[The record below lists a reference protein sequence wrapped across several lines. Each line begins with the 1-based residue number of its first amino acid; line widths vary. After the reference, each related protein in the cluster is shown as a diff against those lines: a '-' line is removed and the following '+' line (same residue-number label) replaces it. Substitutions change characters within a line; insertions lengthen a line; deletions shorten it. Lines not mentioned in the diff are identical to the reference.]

1 MKPAFIL
8 LVMGVWISYAVLPDA
23 PSVVHIVH
31 TPYLGDMAYEL
42 YELQTVHQNQ
52 PYNEDWPVYG
62 GNKAGN
68 RYSPLTQI
76 NTKTVQR
83 LQLAW
88 TFETGENNSSD
99 KGMDIQCQPIVV
111 NGVLYGT
118 TPRLKLVALNAAT
131 GKQLWRFDPF
141 ANPAKKPR
149 FQPLRGVSYWE
160 DGNRNGGPDKRVL
173 YSVGSSLYAV
183 NATTGELIQDFG
195 ANGEVDLHEGLGNR
209 ETLGHEVGNLSI
221 RSTTPGVIYKD
232 LIIMGSSMSEGGDA
246 PPGNI
251 RAFNV
256 RTGKLAWVFR
266 TVPLPGDYGYET
278 WSKEAYKKIGG
289 ANCWAGMVVDEKRG
303 IVYAGTGS
311 PSVDFYGGDR
321 AGQNLFANC
330 LIALNAQ
337 TGKRLWHFQTVHHD
351 LWDRD
356 LPCPPNLL
364 TVTHNGRRVDAVAQA
379 TKDGFV
385 FVFDRDTGKP
395 LFPVREVPV
404 PTSPALPGE
413 QPWPTQPIPIKPAP
427 FCLQELTEAT
437 ITNRTPE
444 VRAYV
449 LERFRN
455 SRHGSKYM
463 PPSEEGSLFFGFGG
477 GAEWGGTAA
486 DPSGVLY
493 VNSNNMLWWLKMRD
507 SRAHTNHVA
516 LTSGARLFNAN
527 CSVCH
532 GISGQENLSANR
544 NQAYPDLTNVGKRLT
559 KDQINNLLT
568 TGRGRMPSFS
578 HIAKE
583 DREAIVDFLLNTETK
598 PAASSSNDIHLSG
611 AVANTS
617 SKDDFPYVPPYLNNG
632 NTQFRDQDGYPAIK
646 PPWGTLNAIDLNTG
660 EYKWQVPLG
669 EYPELAKK
677 GLSQTGTENHGGPV
691 VTAGGLLF
699 IAATYDEKLRAFDQ
713 KTGKVVWDYKLPA
726 GGFATPI
733 TYMVNGRQY
742 IVIAAGGTRYGLKS
756 GGSYVAFA
764 LPETNTK

>member
-1 MKPAFIL
+1 MKPAFL
-8 LVMGVWISYAVLPDA
+8 LLIMGVWLAYAAIPLPN
-23 PSVVHIVH
+23 P
-31 TPYLGDMAYEL
+31 
-42 YELQTVHQNQ
+42 HQNQ
-52 PYNEDWPVYG
+52 PQNEDWPVYG

-68 RYSPLTQI
+68 RYSPLAQI
-76 NTKTVQR
+76 NTKNVRQ
-83 LQLAW
+83 LQVAW
-88 TFETGENNSSD
+88 TFDTDENNAATD
-99 KGMDIQCQPIVV
+99 RGMDIQCQPIVV

-118 TPRLKLVALNAAT
+118 TPRLKLFAVDAAT
-131 GKQLWRFDPF
+131 GKPLWRFDPF
-141 ANPAKKPR
+141 ADPAKKPR
-149 FQPLRGVSYWE
+149 FHPLRGVSYWE
-160 DGNRNGGPDKRVL
+160 DATHNGGPDKRIL

-183 NATTGELIQDFG
+183 NATTGALINTFG
-195 ANGEVDLHEGLGNR
+195 TNGEVDLHEGLGDAA
-209 ETLGHEVGNLSI
+209 TLGHEVGNLSI

-232 LIIMGSSMSEGGDA
+232 LIIMGSSVSEGGDA
-246 PPGNI
+246 PPGHI

-266 TVPLPGDYGYET
+266 TVPLPGDFGYET

-289 ANCWAGMVVDEKRG
+289 ANCWAGMVVDDKRG
-303 IVYAGTGS
+303 VVYAGTGS

-330 LIALNAQ
+330 VIALNAQ

-356 LPCPPNLL
+356 LPCPPNLI
-364 TVTHNGRRVDAVAQA
+364 TVMHNEKKVDAVAQA
-379 TKDGFV
+379 TKDGYV

-413 QPWPTQPIPIKPAP
+413 QPWPTQPVPTKPAP
-427 FCLQELTEAT
+427 FCYQELTEAT

-444 VRAYV
+444 ARAYV

-455 SRHGSKYM
+455 SRRGSKYL
-463 PPSEEGSLFFGFGG
+463 PPSEEGTLFFGFGG

-507 SRAHTNHVA
+507 SRMQASRTA
-516 LTSGARLFNAN
+516 IGRGAGLFNAN

-532 GISGQENLSANR
+532 GLSGKDSPAATG
-544 NQAYPDLTNVGKRLT
+544 NQAYPDLTNIGKRLT
-559 KDQINNLLT
+559 KDQINNLLA
-568 TGRGRMPSFS
+568 TGRGRMPSFA

-583 DREAIVDFLLNTETK
+583 DREAILDFLLNLEPK
-598 PAASSSNDIHLSG
+598 PAASSSHNVHQPG
-611 AVANTS
+611 VVVATS
-617 SKDDFPYVPPYLNNG
+617 TKSDFPYVPRYLNNG

-669 EYPELAKK
+669 NYPELVRS
-677 GLSQTGTENHGGPV
+677 LQTGTENHGGPV

-699 IAATYDEKLRAFDQ
+699 IAATYDETLRAFDQ
-713 KTGKVVWDYKLPA
+713 KTGKVLWEYKLPA

-733 TYMVNGRQY
+733 TYRVNGRQY
-742 IVIAAGGTRYGLKS
+742 VAIAAGGTRYGLKP

-764 LPETNTK
+764 LPETMTK